1 MATKRDVV
9 LYLDEDLVEKSK
21 EFGFNFSKTFENHL
35 KHLMMQF
42 STCNSVNNLNLP
54 KNKNEVMGL
63 PVPEPIW
70 VQNLLN
76 TRVKIVRF

>member
-35 KHLMMQF
+35 KHLMTQF
-42 STCNSVNNLNLP
+42 SMFNSVNNVNSTE
-54 KNKNEVMGL
+54 NGINNVGL

-70 VQNLLN
+70 IQNL
-76 TRVKIVRF
+76 